1 MRWSAE
7 EHQKFINF
15 FPKNMTYLLWI
26 DKSQK
31 MLDSL
36 GGGDILKIRF
46 WKN

>member
-1 MRWSAE
+1 MRWSSE

-15 FPKNMTYLLWI
+15 FLKNMKKI
-26 DKSQK
+26 PQK

-36 GGGDILKIRF
+36 GGDTLKIRF